1 MLLDLYGHHSQV
13 RHLFVGSRPLHL
25 ILRHGRDRLRAAA
38 LFVDHLNQLRAH
50 RPSNDRRLAHRQG
63 WLEDVPLV
71 GVHRAAHDCLA
82 ESVGTRDEDDVAK
95 AALRVQGEHN
105 AGGPGLAAHH
115 LLASGAELH
124 LFMLEASIVA
134 VGDGPI
140 REQGC
145 EDEVHLRFHIL
156 VAHDIEVGLLLAG
169 EGSVGE
175 VLSSSRGAHGEG
187 ERLAAAAH
195 TLPLLL
201 QFSLEVRLERRV
213 HDLVANL
220 LADLHQLVHICVDR
234 LVAECVIDECVD
246 TALVEELLVGV
257 GGGAEATRH
266 RHADLRKL
274 GNHFTQGSTLPA
286 NFVHIGV
293 AELLERDARAG
304 VHLPT
309 TGLACRGST
318 ARRRHKA
325 GCARTCMS
333 HTAGGAGVK
342 GGSSKAGNG
351 GYTAQ
356 RDTRRN
362 TR

>member
-169 EGSVGE
+169 EGGVGE
-175 VLSSSRGAHGEG
+175 ILGGRGRAHSKGEG
-187 ERLAAAAH
+187 VAATAH
-195 TLPLLL
+195 TRPLLL
-201 QFSLEVRLERRV
+201 QRVLEILLEGRV
-213 HDLVANL
+213 HDLITDV
-220 LADLHQLVHICVDR
+220 LADHHQLVDIAVDR
-234 LVAECVIDECVD
+234 LVAKLIVDVRID
-246 TALVEELLVGV
+246 APLVEEILVGE
-257 GGGAEATRH
+257 GGGAEAPGH
-266 RHADLRKL
+266 RHA
-274 GNHFTQGSTLPA
+274 
-286 NFVHIGV
+286 
-293 AELLERDARAG
+293 
-304 VHLPT
+304 HL
-309 TGLACRGST
+309 
-318 ARRRHKA
+318 
-325 GCARTCMS
+325 
-333 HTAGGAGVK
+333 
-342 GGSSKAGNG
+342 
-351 GYTAQ
+351 
-356 RDTRRN
+356 
-362 TR
+362 